1 MIGFAIAVRVVLV
14 ATPLVRRSTQDGEY
28 ADQEQSNGW
37 QTGTD
42 DADINL
48 DSGPD
53 RDINL
58 VECGIRRTAKIH
70 KELESDDTD
79 NGNT

>member
-14 ATPLVRRSTQDGEY
+14 ATPLVRRAAQDGEY
-28 ADQEQSNGW
+28 TDQEQSNRW

-42 DADINL
+42 DTDINL
-48 DSGPD
+48 NGGPD

-58 VECGIRRTAKIH
+58 VECGIRGTTKIH
-70 KELESDDTD
+70 KELESNDTD
-79 NGNT
+79 NCNT